1 MPAHKRQ
8 NTNEPK
14 RENKHRLTRRGVL
27 RIGGGLAATAAVGGG
42 AAIVMSGSDNAD
54 AAPTPTPTTKAFAHP
69 GMLHAYGELNRA
81 KVRVA
86 AKSQP
91 WLAGWERLTANNHS
105 QSTWRPN
112 PRATIVRGG
121 TGQNYATLYND
132 IHAAYQNALRWKI
145 AGTKANGDTARDILN
160 AWSATL
166 TTVTGNADRF
176 LAAGIYGYQFANA
189 AELMRGYDGFD
200 LARFQK
206 MLLNVFYPLNN
217 QFLSGHND
225 ACITNYWANW
235 DLCNMNS
242 ILAIGILCDDRA
254 KYDQAVDYFKNGAGN
269 GSIKNA
275 VPFVYESQGL
285 AQWQESGRDQ
295 GHTMM
300 GIGQLG
306 AFCEMA
312 WSQGDDLYGYDDNRF
327 MKAAQY
333 VAKYNLGQ
341 EVPFTKYSWRS
352 GQGVGKYNEQTV
364 VAAQDRDQLRPV
376 WDVLHYHYARRR
388 RLSVPFIT
396 TMAEKVR
403 AEGGGGQYG
412 PNSGGYDQLG
422 FGTLLYAK

>member
-54 AAPTPTPTTKAFAHP
+54 AAPTPTTTAKVFTHP

-91 WLAGWERLTANNHS
+91 WLAGWERLTANNHA

-145 AGTKANGDTARDILN
+145 VGTKANGDTARDILN

-176 LAAGIYGYQFANA
+176 LAAGIYGYQFANT

-217 QFLSGHND
+217 QFLTGHND

-242 ILAIGILCDDRA
+242 VLAIGILCDDRA

-364 VAAQDRDQLRPV
+364 IAAQDRDQLRPV